1 MSQTGDA
8 TPPMGVHRAV
18 PRPYGTGPRLV
29 AVGGGKGGVGK
40 TLVAANLA
48 AALAQA
54 GCRVVVVD
62 TDLEGANLHTV
73 LGVGAP
79 RASLADYVA
88 KRETDLRKLLIDTP
102 IPGLRLIAGT
112 HGHLGVPQ
120 PRSFRRVA
128 LLGELRK
135 LPADIVLVD
144 LGAGTHPSVMDYF
157 LVGDDGILVL
167 TPEPTS
173 VENAYSFLRAAFY
186 RRLRLAMTSESARAL
201 VHQAMDQ
208 GNERGIRTPLDLLR
222 EVRAIAPEE
231 GLSLTAAIQGFRP
244 RIVVNSVR
252 SAEDVRLG
260 FAVRSV
266 CRKYFGIAADYIGY
280 VNYDDAVTQ
289 AIRQRRPV
297 VVSHPHSD
305 AAVYLARI
313 ARKLLGSSGPRRGRS
328 TRAARETAPAGS
340 AARRPVA

>member
-1 MSQTGDA
+1 MGPYGDPR
-8 TPPMGVHRAV
+8 T
-18 PRPYGTGPRLV
+18 PRPVVRPEPPSSAPHLL

-40 TLVAANLA
+40 TLVTANLA

-54 GCRVVVVD
+54 GRRVVAID

-73 LGVGAP
+73 LGVPAP
-79 RASLADYVA
+79 RVSLADFVA
-88 KRETDLRKLLIDTP
+88 KRESDLRRLIVDTP

-112 HGHLGVPQ
+112 NGHLGTPQ

-128 LLGELRK
+128 LLSELRK
-135 LPADIVLVD
+135 LPADHVLVD

-157 LVGDDGILVL
+157 LVGDDGILVM

-186 RRLRLAMTSESARAL
+186 RRLRLAMTNESARKL

-208 GNERGIRTPLDLLR
+208 GNQRGIRTPLDLLR

-231 GLSLTAAIQGFRP
+231 GDRFATAVQSFRP
-244 RIVVNSVR
+244 RIVVNAAR
-252 SAEDVRLG
+252 TAEDVRLG

-266 CRKYFGIAADYIGY
+266 CKKYFGIDADYVGY
-280 VNYDDAVTQ
+280 VNHDEAVTQ

-297 VVSHPHSD
+297 VVTHPSSD
-305 AAVYLARI
+305 AAVYLVRI
-313 ARKLLGSSGPRRGRS
+313 ARKLLD
-328 TRAARETAPAGS
+328 
-340 AARRPVA
+340 AARRARGGRPAPRSQAASTSSWARRPIA

>member
-1 MSQTGDA
+1 MSA
-8 TPPMGVHRAV
+8 RHAARVESPPS
-18 PRPYGTGPRLV
+18 GPHLL

-40 TLVAANLA
+40 TLLVANLA

-54 GCRVVVVD
+54 GRRVVAID

-73 LGVGAP
+73 LGVPVP
-79 RASLADYVA
+79 RASLADFVA
-88 KRETDLRKLLIDTP
+88 KRESDLRKLLVDTP

-112 HGHLGVPQ
+112 HGHLGSPQ

-128 LLGELRK
+128 LLSELRK
-135 LPADIVLVD
+135 LPADHVLVD

-208 GNERGIRTPLDLLR
+208 GNQRGIRTPLDLLR

-231 GLSLTAAIQGFRP
+231 GERFANAVQSFRP
-244 RIVVNSVR
+244 RIVVNAAR

-266 CRKYFGIAADYIGY
+266 CKKYFGIDADYVGY
-280 VNYDDAVTQ
+280 VNHDEAVTH

-297 VVSHPHSD
+297 VVTHPNSD
-305 AAVYLARI
+305 AAVYLVRI
-313 ARKLLGSSGPRRGRS
+313 ARKLLEASRRRGPRQPS
-328 TRAARETAPAGS
+328 TRAHAAS
-340 AARRPVA
+340 AHARRPTA

>member
-1 MSQTGDA
+1 VRHEADPRSRPGTRPDA
-8 TPPMGVHRAV
+8 TASS
-18 PRPYGTGPRLV
+18 GPHLL

-40 TLVAANLA
+40 TLLTANIA

-54 GCRVVVVD
+54 GRRVVAID

-73 LGVGAP
+73 LGVPAP
-79 RASLADYVA
+79 RASLADFVA
-88 KRETDLRKLLIDTP
+88 KRESDLRKLVVDTP

-112 HGHLGVPQ
+112 QGHLGAPQ

-128 LLGELRK
+128 LLSELRK
-135 LPADIVLVD
+135 LPADHVLVD

-157 LVGDDGILVL
+157 LVGQDGILVL

-208 GNERGIRTPLDLLR
+208 GNQRGIRTPLDLLR
-222 EVRAIAPEE
+222 EIRTIAPEE
-231 GLSLTAAIQGFRP
+231 GERFAAAVQGFRP
-244 RIVVNSVR
+244 RIVVNAAR
-252 SAEDVRLG
+252 TAEDVRLG
-260 FAVRSV
+260 FAVKSV
-266 CRKYFGIAADYIGY
+266 CKKYFGIEADYVGY
-280 VNYDDAVTQ
+280 VNHDEAVTQ

-305 AAVYLARI
+305 AAVYLTRI
-313 ARKLLGSSGPRRGRS
+313 ARKLMDAGRRARGSRPAPRPHG
-328 TRAARETAPAGS
+328 AHGY
-340 AARRPVA
+340 ARRPLA

>member
-1 MSQTGDA
+1 VTPGADA
-8 TPPMGVHRAV
+8 RSHRSAARSDA
-18 PRPYGTGPRLV
+18 PSPHLL

-40 TLVAANLA
+40 TLVVANLA

-54 GCRVVVVD
+54 GRRVVAVD

-73 LGVGAP
+73 LGVPAP
-79 RASLADYVA
+79 RASLADFVA
-88 KRETDLRKLLIDTP
+88 KRETDLRKLVVDTP
-102 IPGLRLIAGT
+102 ISGLRLVAGT
-112 HGHLGVPQ
+112 HGHLGTPQ

-128 LLGELRK
+128 LLSELRK
-135 LPADIVLVD
+135 LPADHVLVD

-208 GNERGIRTPLDLLR
+208 GNQRGIRTPRDLLR

-231 GLSLTAAIQGFRP
+231 GEHFANAVQSFRP
-244 RIVVNSVR
+244 RIVVNSAR
-252 SAEDVRLG
+252 TAEDVRLG

-266 CRKYFGIAADYIGY
+266 CRKYFGIDADYMGY
-280 VNYDDAVTQ
+280 VNHDEAVTQ

-297 VVSHPHSD
+297 VVTHPNSD
-305 AAVYLARI
+305 AAVYLMRI
-313 ARKLLGSSGPRRGRS
+313 ARKLLEVG
-328 TRAARETAPAGS
+328 
-340 AARRPVA
+340 RRPRGAGRATGVHAPHGFARPTGA

>member
-1 MSQTGDA
+1 MTPTGDGRVPTGA
-8 TPPMGVHRAV
+8 HRAL
-18 PRPYGTGPRLV
+18 PRRDGTGPHLV

-40 TLVAANLA
+40 TLVVANLA

-54 GCRVVVVD
+54 GRRVVAVD

-73 LGVGAP
+73 LGVNAP
-79 RASLADYVA
+79 RVSLADYVA
-88 KRETDLRKLLIDTP
+88 KREPDLRKLLVDTP

-112 HGHLGVPQ
+112 QGHLGAPQ

-128 LLGELRK
+128 LLGELRR
-135 LPADIVLVD
+135 LPADFVFVD

-231 GLSLTAAIQGFRP
+231 GLRFTAAIQGFKP
-244 RIVVNSVR
+244 RIIVNAVR

-266 CRKYFGIAADYIGY
+266 CRKYFGIDAEYAGY
-280 VNYDDAVTQ
+280 VNHDDAVTQ

-313 ARKLLGSSGPRRGRS
+313 ARKLLDGGGPGRGRS
-328 TRAARETAPAGS
+328 ARSPKAATPAGF
-340 AARRPVA
+340 AARRPTA

>member
-1 MSQTGDA
+1 MS
-8 TPPMGVHRAV
+8 HRHV
-18 PRPYGTGPRLV
+18 PRAEAGPGPHLL

-40 TLVAANLA
+40 TLLVANLA

-54 GCRVVVVD
+54 GRRVVAID

-73 LGVGAP
+73 LGVPAP
-79 RASLADYVA
+79 RASLADFVA
-88 KRETDLRKLLIDTP
+88 KRESDLRKLLVDTP
-102 IPGLRLIAGT
+102 IPGLRLVAGT
-112 HGHLGVPQ
+112 HGHLGAPQ

-128 LLGELRK
+128 LLAELRK
-135 LPADIVLVD
+135 LPADYVLVD

-186 RRLRLAMTSESARAL
+186 RRLRLAMTGESARRL

-222 EVRAIAPEE
+222 EIRAIAPEE
-231 GLSLTAAIQGFRP
+231 GERFANAVQSLRP
-244 RIVVNSVR
+244 RIVVNAAR

-266 CRKYFGIAADYIGY
+266 CKKYFGIDADYVGY
-280 VNYDDAVTQ
+280 VNHDEAVTQ

-297 VVSHPHSD
+297 VVTHPQSD
-305 AAVYLARI
+305 AAVYLTRI
-313 ARKLLGSSGPRRGRS
+313 ARKLGDASRPRRD
-328 TRAARETAPAGS
+328 A
-340 AARRPVA
+340 RPVARGHALPLRRPDA

>member
-1 MSQTGDA
+1 MHPRPPARPDA
-8 TPPMGVHRAV
+8 TPS
-18 PRPYGTGPRLV
+18 GPHLV

-40 TLVAANLA
+40 TLLVANLA

-54 GCRVVVVD
+54 GRRVVAID

-73 LGVGAP
+73 LGVSAP
-79 RASLADYVA
+79 KTSLADFVA
-88 KRETDLRKLLIDTP
+88 KRESDLRKLVVDTP

-112 HGHLGVPQ
+112 HGHLGAPQ

-135 LPADIVLVD
+135 LPADHVLVD

-157 LVGDDGILVL
+157 LVGNDGILVM

-208 GNERGIRTPLDLLR
+208 GNARGIRTPLDLLR
-222 EVRAIAPEE
+222 EIRAIAPEE
-231 GLSLTAAIQGFRP
+231 GERFADAVQSFRP
-244 RIVVNSVR
+244 RLVVNAAR
-252 SAEDVRLG
+252 TPEDVRLG
-260 FAVRSV
+260 FSVRSV
-266 CRKYFGIAADYIGY
+266 CKKYFGIEADYVGY
-280 VNYDDAVTQ
+280 VNHDEAVTK

-297 VVSHPHSD
+297 VVTHPHSD
-305 AAVYLARI
+305 AAVYLVRI
-313 ARKLLGSSGPRRGRS
+313 ARKLADASRRPRDARTPSRAPVGRAS
-328 TRAARETAPAGS
+328 I
-340 AARRPVA
+340 RRPVA